1 MNNPNKTKMAII
13 VRKDLKMHKG
23 KLMAQA
29 SHAVL
34 GCILSQGKYEQNK
47 DSIENDFVEFKLDL
61 KSNLALKDWLENAF
75 TKVTLAV
82 NSDEE
87 LLSFERKAKEAGLPC
102 KLIADCGYTVFN
114 GVPTNTCLAIGPAL
128 NEEIDSI
135 CGDLKLY

>member
-1 MNNPNKTKMAII
+1 MNNPNKSKLVIL

-34 GCILSQGKYEQNK
+34 GCILGQGEYKENKSMLK
-47 DSIENDFVEFKLDL
+47 DSKDFVLRLEPDT
-61 KSNLALKDWLENAF
+61 AIHDWLSNAF
-75 TKVTLAV
+75 TKVALAV

-87 LLSFERKAKEAGLPC
+87 LLAFEHAAKEAGLPC
-102 KLIADCGYTVFN
+102 KLITDCGYTVFN
-114 GVPTNTCLAIGPAL
+114 GIPTNTCLAIGPAW
-128 NEEIDSI
+128 NEEIDAI

>member
-1 MNNPNKTKMAII
+1 MNNPNKSKLVII

-34 GCILSQGKYEQNK
+34 GCILAQAYYHHLYRRSNYIEIPLQG
-47 DSIENDFVEFKLDL
+47 
-61 KSNLALKDWLENAF
+61 ALEDWLENAF
-75 TKVTLAV
+75 TKVALAV

-87 LLSFERKAKEAGLPC
+87 LLSFKKLAEEKGLPC
-102 KLIADCGYTVFN
+102 KLITDCGYTVFN
-114 GVPTNTCLAIGPAL
+114 GVPTNTCLAIGPAW
-128 NEEIDSI
+128 NEELDAI